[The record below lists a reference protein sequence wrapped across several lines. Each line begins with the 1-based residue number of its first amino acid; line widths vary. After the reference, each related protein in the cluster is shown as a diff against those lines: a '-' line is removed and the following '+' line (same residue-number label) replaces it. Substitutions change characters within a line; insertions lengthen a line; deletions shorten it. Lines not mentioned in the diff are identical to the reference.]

1 MKDLIKYFI
10 KYPIAGNMI
19 LLLIAIFGIFGL
31 MNMRTTFFPEND
43 LRNIVVSTV
52 LPGASPEE
60 IEEGIV
66 AKIEDELKGLSGVKR
81 VTSTSSENT
90 GQVLVEIERGFDM
103 DLLLQD
109 VKNAVDR
116 INSFPG
122 NMEPP
127 IVSKLE
133 SLTLALNFALAG
145 DVDIKTL
152 KQFAREVEK
161 DLLSVDGISKI
172 KLNGFP
178 EEELVINVRENDLRK
193 YNLTFNQILRAVQG
207 ANLDLSGGTIKG
219 GDEEVLIRSREKK
232 YYASDIQDI
241 VVAAAPDGRKLLLRE
256 VADINDTWAETPS
269 QAYVNGKRAIILEVN
284 NTTSESLLFI
294 ADHIKNYIEEFNEK
308 NDQVKAIIIVDGSV
322 TLRDRIDLLTSNG
335 LFGFALV
342 LILLAMFLQVR
353 IAFWVAISIPISML
367 GMFIFGPLLDISINA
382 ISLFGMIL
390 VVGILVD
397 DGIVISEN
405 IYQQWENGKQP
416 LQAALDGSIE
426 VLPSVFSSVFT
437 TIIAFSGF
445 LFLPGVTGDFFSDI
459 SLVVMLTLSI
469 SLLESTFFLPGH
481 IGHSKALKWNTDTQ
495 SKIAVFFR
503 PVQEKLWQL
512 MDWMRNRLYKPMLEF
527 FMQYTWA
534 GISIFVGLLI
544 ISFSL
549 VSGGLV
555 KITFF
560 PEIES
565 DFISASLKM
574 PSGTPEKET
583 MRLLDKIEEGVWKV
597 NENLKKEQPDGEDLI
612 VIVSKTLGISSAGP
626 ASAGA
631 ASSPD
636 GELRINL
643 LTAEKRKFT
652 SRQIADSIRKAV
664 GPMYEAE
671 EVTYG
676 VSTPFGKAFSVAV
689 IGDNLTELEA
699 AAEMLKAEMS
709 TNTDIRD
716 VTDSNREGL
725 REINVTLKEKAHL
738 LGLTLQDVIGQVRQ
752 GFFGAEIQ
760 RLQRGQDEVKV
771 WVRYDLADRGSVGDL
786 ENMRIRT
793 TSGATYPLNE
803 LADLTVSRGVIAIRR
818 IDGSREIRV
827 DADPAAVDVSTQDVT
842 QQILTEM
849 IPKVQAEYPSVRFSM
864 EGQYRENAKTGEGAA
879 KVYPILFI
887 IMIAS
892 ILLTFRSVNQTIAVL
907 LTLPFGIIGV
917 IGGHFLFDKP
927 FSIIFSGLGLL
938 ALVGI
943 MVNDALVMVSTHNTL
958 IEEGKPFKEALKEA
972 ALSRFRP
979 IFLTSITTIAGL
991 GPLILEKS
999 FQAQFLIPMAISIA
1013 FGLAASTVV
1022 VLLVLPSILILFNQY
1037 KVNMIWL
1044 WEGTKP
1050 EETSV
1055 EPALEGRKYYL
1066 GLWLLIPAALVALFS
1081 GLRYFFS

>member
-1 MKDLIKYFI
+1 MENLIKYFI
-10 KYPIAGNMI
+10 KYPIAGNMMLV
-19 LLLIAIFGIFGL
+19 LLSVFGIFGL

-43 LRNIVVSTV
+43 LRNIVVTTV

-90 GQVLVEIERGFDM
+90 GTVLVEIERGFDM

-133 SLTLALNFALAG
+133 SLTLALNFAISG
-145 DVDIKTL
+145 DTDIKTL
-152 KQFAREVEK
+152 KQFARKVEK
-161 DLLSVDGISKI
+161 DLLAVDGISKI
-172 KLNGFP
+172 KLSGFP

-219 GDEEVLIRSREKK
+219 DEEEVLIRSREKK
-232 YYASDIQDI
+232 YYAEDIQDI
-241 VVAAAPDGRKLLLRE
+241 VVAATPQGQKLTLKE
-256 VADINDTWAETPS
+256 VADIHDSWAETPS
-269 QAYVNGKRAIILEVN
+269 QAYVNGKRAIIMEVN

-294 ADHIKNYIEEFNEK
+294 ADNIKSYIEKFNQE
-308 NDQVKAIIIVDGSV
+308 NDIVKAVVIVDGSV
-322 TLRDRIDLLTSNG
+322 TLNERIDLLTSNG
-335 LFGFALV
+335 VLGFVMV
-342 LILLAMFLQVR
+342 LILLAMFLQIR
-353 IAFWVAISIPISML
+353 LAFWVALSIPVSFL
-367 GMFIFGPLLDISINA
+367 GMFVFGPFIGLSINA

-390 VVGILVD
+390 VIGILVD

-405 IYQQWENGKQP
+405 IYRQWENGKQP
-416 LQAALDGSIE
+416 LQAAFDGAVE
-426 VLPSVFSSVFT
+426 VLPAVFSSIIT
-437 TIIAFSGF
+437 TIVAFSGF

-459 SLVVMLTLSI
+459 TLVVMITLGI
-469 SLLESTFFLPGH
+469 SLFEAAFVLPGH
-481 IGHSKALKWNTDTQ
+481 IGHSEALKWNSGTQ
-495 SKIAVFFR
+495 SQALAFFR
-503 PVQEKLWQL
+503 PVQERLWQF
-512 MDWMRNRLYKPMLEF
+512 MDWMRSKLYAPILRF
-527 FMQYTWA
+527 FMTYTWA
-534 GISIFVGLLI
+534 GIGIFVGTLI

-583 MRLLDKIEEGVWKV
+583 MRLLDKIEKGVWQV
-597 NENLKKEQPDGEDLI
+597 NENLKKEQPNGEDLI
-612 VIVSKTLGISSAGP
+612 VIVSKTLGISGGGP
-626 ASAGA
+626 TAAGA
-631 ASSPD
+631 GTSPD

-643 LTAEKRKFT
+643 LTAELRKFT
-652 SRQIADSIRKAV
+652 SRQVADSIRKVV
-664 GPMYEAE
+664 GPLYEAE

-676 VSTPFGKAFSVAV
+676 VSTPFGKAFSIAV
-689 IGDNLTELEA
+689 IGDNLKEVEA
-699 AAEMLKAEMS
+699 AADMLKAEMN
-709 TNTDIRD
+709 TNPDIRD

-725 REINVTLKEKAHL
+725 REINVTLKEKAYL

-752 GFFGAEIQ
+752 GFFGAEVQ

-771 WVRYDLADRGSVGDL
+771 WVRYDLADRGSIGDL
-786 ENMRIRT
+786 EEMRIRT
-793 TSGATYPLNE
+793 ATGAAYPLKEVANLE
-803 LADLTVSRGVIAIRR
+803 SSRGVISIKR

-827 DADPAAVDVSTQDVT
+827 EADPAAVDVSTTEVT
-842 QQILTEM
+842 QQILNEM
-849 IPKVQAEYPSVRFSM
+849 IPKVQGEFPSVRFSM
-864 EGQYRENAKTGEGAA
+864 EGQYRENAKTGEGAG

-887 IMIAS
+887 IMIAI

-907 LTLPFGIIGV
+907 SIIPFGLIGV
-917 IGGHFLFDKP
+917 FWGHYLMNKP
-927 FSIIFSGLGLL
+927 FSIIFSGLGVL
-938 ALVGI
+938 ALVGV
-943 MVNDALVMVSTHNTL
+943 MVNDALVLVSAHNNL
-958 IEEGKPFKEALKEA
+958 IKEGKPFREALYEA
-972 ALSRFRP
+972 AISRFRP

-991 GPLILEKS
+991 GPLIVEKS
-999 FQAQFLIPMAISIA
+999 FQAQFLIPMAVSIA

-1022 VLLVLPSILILFNQY
+1022 ILLVLPSILILFNQY
-1037 KVNMIWL
+1037 KVNLVWL
-1044 WEGTKP
+1044 WEGEKP
-1050 EETSV
+1050 DETSV
-1055 EPALEGRKYYL
+1055 EPALDDRKYYL
-1066 GLWLLIPAALVALFS
+1066 GLWVLIPGAVVALFV
-1081 GLRYFFS
+1081 GLKYLFS